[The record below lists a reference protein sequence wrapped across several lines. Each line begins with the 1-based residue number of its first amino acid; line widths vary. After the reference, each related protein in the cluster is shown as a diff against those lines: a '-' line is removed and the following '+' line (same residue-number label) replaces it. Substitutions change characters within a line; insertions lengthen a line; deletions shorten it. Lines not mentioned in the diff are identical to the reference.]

1 MKQAD
6 LIERINLSTLVEKK
20 LIANVL
26 ACLGDVVTEE
36 LEAGGEVTLPGLGKL
51 VSVAK
56 PARTGRNPSTGET
69 IDIPASVVA
78 KFKPAKALKDALN
91 A

>member
-6 LIERINLSTLVEKK
+6 LIDRINKATLVEKK
-20 LIANVL
+20 LIVNVL
-26 ACLGDVVTEE
+26 DCLGDVVTDE

-51 VSVAK
+51 VTIVRA
-56 PARTGRNPSTGET
+56 ARTGRNPSDGASL
-69 IDIPASVVA
+69 DIPETRAA

-91 A
+91 S